1 MIALASDYMMFK
13 LANGD
18 TVPFSPMNI
27 SIEVDAD
34 TASAFDPEFI
44 RQAANAVFHFFQ
56 YELKRETISVAEFAE
71 AMEKVLSG
79 FAPGNSAPPEQGKTP
94 LHVLESDLVRL
105 AQESGKDAELFFFSI
120 LREELRRQLKQA
132 PQVVRFR
139 GLRCCVK
146 HLTGARRWN
155 GRCRQL
161 QDEIVDY
168 LRNCLS
174 AEKGDLERALVVD

>member
-27 SIEVDAD
+27 SIEVDAA
-34 TASAFDPEFI
+34 TASPFDTEFI
-44 RQAANAVFHFFQ
+44 HHAANAVFHFFQ
-56 YELKRETISVAEFAE
+56 HELKRETISVAEFAE

-79 FAPGNSAPPEQGKTP
+79 FAPGNAAAPTQKKTP

-105 AQESGKDAELFFFSI
+105 AQESGRDAELFFFSN

-132 PQVVRFR
+132 PHVVRFR

-161 QDEIVDY
+161 EEQIVEY
-168 LRNCLS
+168 LRKCLN
-174 AEKGDLERALVVD
+174 AEPSDAERALVVD